1 MNNLSLSMVPAAR
14 WGDALLVRAFRP
26 RMICTACGI
35 IGADARPNW
44 REMQA
49 SGNVAT
55 TTLEIEARF
64 GKALWKNH
72 RARSSA
78 IMHNPES
85 HAKMPPGR
93 IQPPRHRFSSHPFF
107 SQGELAAPR
116 LARRAHRRILDAP
129 ANLPYLCGVP
139 LG

>member
-1 MNNLSLSMVPAAR
+1 MVPAAR

-78 IMHNPES
+78 IMHNPERD
-85 HAKMPPGR
+85 AARANPA
-93 IQPPRHRFSSHPFF
+93 
-107 SQGELAAPR
+107 AAPS
-116 LARRAHRRILDAP
+116 LL
-129 ANLPYLCGVP
+129 LPPVFLSR
-139 LG
+139 